1 MFTVLVAGDDGEE
14 RVAGEGV
21 LFGAEWGV
29 ESREGVSLLPSADR
43 RPQTPDAET
52 TAGGD
57 WFVCQVAGM

>member
-43 RPQTPDAET
+43 RPQMRRQQRV
-52 TAGGD
+52 GIGSS
-57 WFVCQVAGM
+57 VR